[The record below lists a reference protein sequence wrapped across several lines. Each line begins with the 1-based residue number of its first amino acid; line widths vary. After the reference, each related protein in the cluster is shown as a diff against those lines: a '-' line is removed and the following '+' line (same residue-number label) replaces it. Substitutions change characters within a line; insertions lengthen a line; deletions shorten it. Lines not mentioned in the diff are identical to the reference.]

1 MGYALFAQRKILL
14 TDRVNNLNLKLVEL
28 SNKKTKLEQLGS
40 AVADGHISAIDL
52 AQCQEVGLAMAYKI
66 DMNGQL
72 MLSKTSPIY
81 QTGKLMAEK
90 EAHDEHGGSKLL
102 NTICGG
108 GAGAATGAA
117 IGTAIGGWAFGA
129 GTVIGAI
136 AGGLIGG
143 FVSNKASAKTQAKNE
158 KVDEYQ
164 QQYNEAQL
172 QNIVEDITRDIAQ
185 MENKIDKQQ
194 ANTETRLTAAQTEL
208 DKVKEQE
215 GKAIES
221 STPQYGGLA

>member
-40 AVADGHISAIDL
+40 AVADGHISAMDL
-52 AQCQEVGLAMAYKI
+52 AQCQEVGLAMAYKM

-90 EAHDEHGGSKLL
+90 EAHDERGGSKLL
-102 NTICGG
+102 NTVCGG
-108 GAGAATGAA
+108 GLGAA
-117 IGTAIGGWAFGA
+117 IGGLVLGP
-129 GTVIGAI
+129 VGAI
-136 AGGLIGG
+136 AGGLLGG
-143 FVSNKASAKTQAKNE
+143 FISNKASAKTQAKNE
-158 KVDEYQ
+158 KVDEYE
-164 QQYNEAQL
+164 QQYNEAQM
-172 QNIVEDITRDIAQ
+172 QNIIEDITRDIAQ

-215 GKAIES
+215 GRAIES

>member
-1 MGYALFAQRKILL
+1 MGYALFAMRKILL

-40 AVADGHISAIDL
+40 AVADGHISAMDL
-52 AQCQEVGLAMAYKI
+52 AQCQEVGLAMAYKM

-102 NTICGG
+102 NTVCGG
-108 GAGAATGAA
+108 GLGAA
-117 IGTAIGGWAFGA
+117 IGGLVLGP
-129 GTVIGAI
+129 VGAI
-136 AGGLIGG
+136 AGGLLGG
-143 FVSNKASAKTQAKNE
+143 FISNKASAKTQAKNE
-158 KVDEYQ
+158 KVDEYE
-164 QQYNEAQL
+164 QQYNEAQM
-172 QNIVEDITRDIAQ
+172 QNIIEDITRDIAK

-215 GKAIES
+215 GRAIES